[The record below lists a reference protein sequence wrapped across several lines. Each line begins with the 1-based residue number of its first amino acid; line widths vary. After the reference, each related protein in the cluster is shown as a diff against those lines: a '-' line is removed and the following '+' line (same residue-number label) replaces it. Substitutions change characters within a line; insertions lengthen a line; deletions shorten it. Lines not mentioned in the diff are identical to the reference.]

1 MEASCAGTIQKWLSL
16 QDSFTPGWPG
26 RTVEKEKASQLGQ
39 AFEKHVHVHCVESK
53 MAQEQQLMTQQAG
66 EGTRRINTGDQ
77 RQGGSGVEICGWM
90 YLDKHEM
97 SVFVMQVKG
106 HQRACNMEE
115 TLNN

>member
-53 MAQEQQLMTQQAG
+53 MAQEQ
-66 EGTRRINTGDQ
+66 
-77 RQGGSGVEICGWM
+77 
-90 YLDKHEM
+90 
-97 SVFVMQVKG
+97 
-106 HQRACNMEE
+106 
-115 TLNN
+115 